1 MNASVQANYTRIII
15 KMEFELFPREIGGAR
30 VTSTKAGWRLE
41 LAAGD
46 RHGYRLA
53 QVDDYAHLGK
63 RQFKYSPLWR
73 LRLRARVSRADIPG
87 TWGFGLWNDPFGF
100 SIGFGG
106 KKKQLPALPQVAWF
120 MHASEPNWLSFED
133 SPAQGTRN
141 RLPGNGFFA
150 GTLRSRRM
158 PSMLFVLAAPL
169 LPLLL
174 FRPVSRLV
182 KRLANRTFIQQ
193 DGTRVEADVAAWH
206 EYSVDWLKNECTF
219 AVDGKEILRTFVSP
233 LSPLGLV
240 IWIDNQYAAW
250 TPEGRIGY
258 GTLANEHAWMEV
270 EGVSISIE

>member
-1 MNASVQANYTRIII
+1 
-15 KMEFELFPREIGGAR
+15 MEFELFPREIGGAR

-169 LPLLL
+169 LPA
-174 FRPVSRLV
+174 PVQTG
-182 KRLANRTFIQQ
+182 LAPGETTGQPYLHPTGRNQGRGRCSCLARIQ
-193 DGTRVEADVAAWH
+193 R
-206 EYSVDWLKNECTF
+206 
-219 AVDGKEILRTFVSP
+219 
-233 LSPLGLV
+233 GLV
-240 IWIDNQYAAW
+240 
-250 TPEGRIGY
+250 E
-258 GTLANEHAWMEV
+258 E
-270 EGVSISIE
+270 